1 MRDVRT
7 ALRAFLLVSLVGLA
21 GCLAAAAAGAG
32 GAMVLTGHTA
42 EAIVDRPVDDVARVA
57 EEVMADEDI
66 EVIDTRTED
75 RGAKRV
81 YEGDRGDLD
90 VTVTIERDDEAT
102 KVGVEAQRNAAR
114 WDDDYAR
121 SLLAKIIE
129 RAGA

>member
-1 MRDVRT
+1 MRNIRI
-7 ALRAFLLVSLVGLA
+7 ALRTLLSVSLLA
-21 GCLAAAAAGAG
+21 STGCLAAAAAGAG
-32 GAMVLTGHTA
+32 GAIVLTGHTA
-42 EAIVDRPVDDVARVA
+42 EAIVDRPVAEVA
-57 EEVMADEDI
+57 EVAEAVMAAEDV
-66 EVIDTRTED
+66 EVVDTRTED

-90 VTVTIERDDEAT
+90 VTVTIERQDEGT
-102 KVGVEAQRNAAR
+102 KVGVEAQRSAAR